1 MIPDMPNPFQKDP
14 QKKEELQVHHKLWLC
29 NDQREDAETNYND
42 IYILLKC
49 FSSLSHRN
57 DSGNVNLKIT
67 FVKKM
72 SQPGRGPF
80 AGSL

>member
-29 NDQREDAETNYND
+29 NDQREVAETNYMFSWN
-42 IYILLKC
+42 LKC
-49 FSSLSHRN
+49 FSSLPHRN